1 MGERKRVGEKKNK
14 DGGGGHDAPKM
25 GLDGAKVGGG
35 HLKRMRR
42 QAEIDLKMIIDE
54 VKNIFMETGSVEDR
68 SADTV
73 SLMSSSTSI
82 MLKL

>member
-1 MGERKRVGEKKNK
+1 MGERKRVEEKNK
-14 DGGGGHDAPKM
+14 DGGGGGGHDAPKM

-54 VKNIFMETGSVEDR
+54 VK
-68 SADTV
+68 
-73 SLMSSSTSI
+73 
-82 MLKL
+82 K

>member
-1 MGERKRVGEKKNK
+1 
-14 DGGGGHDAPKM
+14 M

-35 HLKRMRR
+35 RLKRMRR

-54 VKNIFMETGSVEDR
+54 VKNIYYHLGGDDTILSGSVEDR

-73 SLMSSSTSI
+73 SLMSSSTS